1 MIQNV
6 KTIIFDYDG
15 TIHDSLKIYQKSFI
29 EAYTFLYNNGKVPK
43 RVWTKDEIKLF
54 LGKNPK
60 EMWADFE
67 PKLDQETINQA
78 SQIISKSMSDQIMNH
93 EAILYEGALDV
104 LAYLKNKK
112 YQLIYLSNSKRYY
125 MDVNRKVFNLDNYF
139 DLMIC
144 SEDYNYLTKSEI
156 VKRIKNSLKQEV
168 AIVGDRFHDMDAG
181 TENNLVTIACDYGYG
196 APFELKDA
204 FLHIKDINELKSIF

>member
-1 MIQNV
+1 MKNI

-29 EAYTFLYNNGKVPK
+29 EAYTFLYNLGKVPK

-78 SQIISKSMSDQIMNH
+78 SQIISKSMSDQIMNN
-93 EAILYEGALDV
+93 EAILYDGALDV
-104 LAYLKNKK
+104 LAYLKSKK
-112 YQLIYLSNSKRYY
+112 YHLIYLSNSKRYY
-125 MDVNRKVFNLDNYF
+125 MDVNRKVFSLDDYF

-156 VKRIKNSLKQEV
+156 LKRIKSTLKQEI

-181 TENNLVTIACDYGYG
+181 IENNILTIACDYGYG
-196 APFELKDA
+196 APHELNEA
-204 FLHIKDINELKSIF
+204 FLHIKDIKELKSLF